1 MILVKSLAGGV
12 ISAFVTWIII
22 VAVYMWRI
30 TLMSRQHGNTGL
42 FAVAG
47 GWDDL
52 LHKPITILLL
62 AAAFGLGVYLTAL
75 RYHSPVP

>member
-1 MILVKSLAGGV
+1 MIFVKSLAGGV
-12 ISAFVTWIII
+12 ISAFVAWIII
-22 VAVYMWRI
+22 VAVYIWRI
-30 TLMSRQHGNTGL
+30 TLMSRQQGNTGL

-52 LHKPITILLL
+52 LHKPIIILLL

-75 RYHSPVP
+75 RHHSPIP